1 MADCENL
8 GKRIRAA
15 RRKRKITQQ
24 RLSRAI
30 GVGTTHISHIENGKS
45 MPSMEIFVKIINT
58 FECSADELLNSEK
71 E

>member
-24 RLSRAI
+24 RLAGAV

-58 FECSADELLNSEK
+58 FNCSADELLSPE
-71 E
+71 EE